1 MIFVDTN
8 VFMYLV
14 GNPHPLKAR
23 ARVLLNEAV
32 LNSETLCTSAEV
44 LQELMYAY
52 LPVGRLGELE
62 DALGLIRRTSIK
74 VWPLEEEDVRLAREL
89 HEQYP
94 ALQARDLCYLASC
107 RRRGVQEIMTFDM
120 ELGRVAGRM

>member
-44 LQELMYAY
+44 LQELMHAY
-52 LPVGRLGELE
+52 LPVGRLGEME
-62 DALGLIRRTSIK
+62 DALGLIRRTNIK
-74 VWPLEEEDVRLAREL
+74 VWALEEEDVRLAREL

-94 ALQARDLCYLASC
+94 RFGGQGPVLPC
-107 RRRGVQEIMTFDM
+107 
-120 ELGRVAGRM
+120 ELP